1 MAGKYVHPD
10 KKATPPKI
18 ESLSCPK
25 CGGAITLRAKGYT
38 QTLVCQYCQSILDV
52 SQSELTLSGTVKTK
66 GGVEPLIPLGSRG
79 KLHGATWEVIGFMQ
93 RMGTFPAYIN
103 RDHSVSVSVKSLLS
117 MALDVVDDNDH
128 YTPPAAPIFWQ
139 EYLLFNPYKGFRW
152 LSERNGHWNYIFTL
166 HDIPKEGYGQ
176 FQYLGV
182 NYGFYETYE
191 ANVLYV
197 AGEFYWRIKTGDV
210 AKITDYKYKTGIL
223 SLEQA
228 QSSPTRQSLLSTK
241 LPPEREQLYIGGT
254 ETSHS
259 AQTSQNQEQIWSL
272 AEYIEREEVMKA
284 FKLTKPLPMKVGV
297 AFNQPVPD
305 KESYQT
311 MLKTSG
317 FGVIAL
323 IVLGLFLSFFSH
335 PKSVLDGEFVITQI
349 NNSTDYVSPS
359 FTIDTHN
366 GVVKLALQA
375 PVNQSWME
383 IEASLVNDKTGDSID
398 IVKGLEYYSGSDYD
412 GYWVEG
418 SRYGEMTFTSPE
430 KGQYHI
436 ILKAN
441 TNNRDPLPVKI
452 QLVEGVT
459 SFDNFIF
466 SLFLLGA
473 PGGLVLLYFLFIEM
487 RREK

>member
-10 KKATPPKI
+10 KKTTPPKI
-18 ESLSCPK
+18 ETLSCPK

-38 QTLVCQYCQSILDV
+38 QTLVCQYCQTILDV
-52 SQSELTLSGTVKTK
+52 AQSELTISGAVKSK
-66 GGVEPLIPLGSRG
+66 DHIEPLIPLGTRG

-103 RDHSVSVSVKSLLS
+103 REHSVSVNVKSLLS
-117 MALDVVDDNDH
+117 MALDVDDNDH
-128 YTPPAAPIFWQ
+128 YTPPAAPLFWQ

-176 FQYLGV
+176 FQYLDV
-182 NYGFYETYE
+182 NYKYYETYE

-210 AKITDYKYKTGIL
+210 AKITDYKCKTGIL
-223 SLEQA
+223 SLEEA
-228 QSSPTRQSLLSTK
+228 QSSPTRPSRLSTK

-254 ETSHS
+254 EISRS
-259 AQTSQNQEQIWSL
+259 SEEQNKEQIWSL

-284 FKLTKPLPMKVGV
+284 FQLTKPLPMKIGV

-311 MLKTSG
+311 ILKTSG
-317 FGVIAL
+317 LGVVAL
-323 IVLGLFLSFFSH
+323 IFISIFLSFFSH
-335 PKSVLDGEFVITQI
+335 PKSLLDADFIIPQI
-349 NNSTDYVSPS
+349 NISTDYVSPS
-359 FTIDTHN
+359 FIIDTHN

-383 IEASLVNDKTGDSID
+383 IEASLVNDKTGESID
-398 IVKGLEYYSGSDYD
+398 IQKGLEYYSGSDYD

-436 ILKAN
+436 ILKAT
-441 TNNRDPLPVKI
+441 TNNLEPLPVKI

-466 SLFLLGA
+466 SLLLLGA
-473 PGGLVLLYFLFIEM
+473 PGALVLLYFLFIEM